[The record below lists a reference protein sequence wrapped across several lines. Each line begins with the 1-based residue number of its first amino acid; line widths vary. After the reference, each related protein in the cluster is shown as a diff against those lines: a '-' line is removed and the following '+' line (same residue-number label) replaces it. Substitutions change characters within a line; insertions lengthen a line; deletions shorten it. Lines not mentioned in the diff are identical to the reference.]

1 MSRLGTGVMDVGGS
15 CLGPPLWGAGPGGKL
30 WSLSGPMWNRDT
42 SGDVCVHTWIQAYVS
57 MHVCLG
63 MSLFMSVDVCP

>member
-1 MSRLGTGVMDVGGS
+1 
-15 CLGPPLWGAGPGGKL
+15 
-30 WSLSGPMWNRDT
+30 MWNRDT